1 MRTHWRGVTF
11 ATAISANIFLSAVI
25 ATSLFNIN
33 AAAPV
38 SRTEAPAFS
47 IRWTADTSDT
57 NKVTV
62 EVLGLS
68 AAALR
73 ELRAANWTPAQWQ
86 RLLTVRAGQG
96 DLLADIGLPAM
107 LGTYRVEADAI
118 RFEPQFPMEPAL
130 QYRANFYPDKLPGH
144 GAAPGKLASATFQLP
159 QRALLA
165 TTVVREIYPSADM
178 LPENLLKFYV
188 HFSAPMS
195 RGHIYEY
202 IHLRDE
208 AGKEIELPFL
218 EIDEELW
225 DREMSRLT
233 LFIDPGR
240 IKRGV
245 KPLEEVGPAL
255 EAGKRYALFIDKAW
269 KDATGAPLKE
279 TFRKT
284 FAVSAPD
291 REPVDP
297 ATWKVHSP
305 KSDTRDPLTI
315 VFSEPMDHALAQR
328 VIRVTDGAAQM
339 VAGQTTLEDHERR
352 WTFVPAGSWHG
363 GTHALWIQRTIEDL
377 AGNNIGKSFE
387 VDLFEGVQRRFTNS
401 AVKLPFE
408 VR

>member
-11 ATAISANIFLSAVI
+11 ASVMSAKIFVGAVI
-25 ATSLFNIN
+25 ATSWFNIN
-33 AAAPV
+33 AAPA
-38 SRTEAPAFS
+38 SRTEPPYA
-47 IRWTADTSDT
+47 IRWTPTSSDT

-68 AAALR
+68 AAVLKGLR
-73 ELRAANWTPAQWQ
+73 DANWTPAQWQ
-86 RLLTVRAGQG
+86 RLLAVRAEHG

-118 RFEPQFPMEPAL
+118 RFEPPFPLEPGL
-130 QYRANFYPDKLPGH
+130 QYRASFYPDKLPGH
-144 GAAPGKLASATFQLP
+144 SAVPGKFTTAVFQLP
-159 QRALLA
+159 QRAPLA
-165 TTVVREIYPSADM
+165 TTVVREIYPSADV

-195 RGHIYEY
+195 RGHIYDH

-225 DREMSRLT
+225 DRSMSRLT

-255 EAGKRYALFIDKAW
+255 EAGKRYTLFIDREW
-269 KDATGAPLKE
+269 KDAMGAPLQE

-284 FAVSAPD
+284 FKVSAPD

-297 ATWKVHSP
+297 ATWKVQSP
-305 KSDTRDPLTI
+305 KSESREPLTI

-328 VIRVTDGAAQM
+328 VIRVTDGTAQM

-352 WTFVPAGSWHG
+352 WIFVPAGSWHR
-363 GTHALWIQRTIEDL
+363 GTHALWIQGAIEDL
-377 AGNNIGKSFE
+377 AGNNIGKAFE
-387 VDLFEGVQRRFTNS
+387 VDLFESVQRRFTNS